1 MALPTYNTPPPA
13 LIKYFSYRHFQIK
26 RKFENILLMPFI
38 LIGRMIAFIKPLHKE
53 YENFFFF
60 PFYHTGGAEKVHA
73 LITQAVGGTDSIV
86 FFTRK
91 SSDQNFYNDFLAT
104 GCTIKDI
111 SKLTDNKK
119 FYFLNLILRGIISG
133 YINRQKKKALVFNG
147 QCNFGYKLSPW
158 VNANIPQIELI
169 HSFNSFSWIRIPFI
183 AFIAKTIM
191 ISKVRVE
198 EHLQQYKNLHIPL
211 HYFSRIQ
218 HIVNGIPLPKNVS
231 EKSISERLQI
241 LYAGRGTE
249 EKRVHIIA
257 KMAKE
262 VLLKNLPVDFI
273 FMGDVQSAIPEDLLP
288 YCKLIGHVSNPDEI
302 ESVYKKAHVVI
313 ITSYTEGFPLVIEE
327 GMAHGCVVMATPVGD
342 IPLHVRNNENGL
354 LFTSVQNEDTIVTE
368 GIEFLTL
375 LCKDRNSIQKIGEKN
390 KKYAADNFSIKAFR
404 QSYIDIFIQ
413 LRNTQSETN

>member
-13 LIKYFSYRHFQIK
+13 LIKYFSYQHFQIK
-26 RKFENILLMPFI
+26 RKFENILIMPFI
-38 LIGRMIAFIKPLHKE
+38 IIGRLIAAIKPLDKE
-53 YENFFFF
+53 YNNFFFF

-73 LITQAVGGTDSIV
+73 LITQTVGGTDSIV
-86 FFTRK
+86 FFSRK
-91 SSDQNFYNDFLAT
+91 SSDQNFYNNFLET

-111 SKLTDNKK
+111 SKFTDDKK
-119 FYFLNLILRGIISG
+119 LYFLNLILRGKISG
-133 YINRQKKKALVFNG
+133 YINRQKKKAIVFNG

-183 AFIAKTIM
+183 PFIAKTIM

-198 EHLQQYKNLHIPL
+198 EHLQQYKNLKIPL

-231 EKSISERLQI
+231 EKNISGKLQI

-262 VLLKNLPVDFI
+262 ALLNNLPVDFI
-273 FMGDVQSAIPEDLLP
+273 FMGDVQSAIPKELLQ
-288 YCKLIGHVSNPDEI
+288 YCKIIGHLSNPDEI
-302 ESVYKKAHVVI
+302 ESVYKQAQVVI

-342 IPLHVRNNENGL
+342 IPLHVKNNENGF
-354 LFTSVQNEDTIVTE
+354 LFTSIHNEERIVTE

-375 LCKDRNSIQKIGEKN
+375 LCKDRNSIQKIGDRN
-390 KKYAADNFSIKAFR
+390 KKYAEDNFSIEDFEK
-404 QSYIDIFIQ
+404 SYEDIFIQ
-413 LRNTQSETN
+413 LRNRQIETN